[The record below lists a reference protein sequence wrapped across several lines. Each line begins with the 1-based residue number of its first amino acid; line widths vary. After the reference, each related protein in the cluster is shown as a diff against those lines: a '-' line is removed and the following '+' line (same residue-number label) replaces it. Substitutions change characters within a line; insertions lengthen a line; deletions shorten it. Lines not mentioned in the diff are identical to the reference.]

1 MDRCEN
7 DLEMQAD
14 FLRSYCKN
22 SLNSDEGIR
31 PLFPKCLKDNNFIF
45 TFLLFMPEH
54 FFVTKQTFFLTDQIF
69 FCDGS
74 DAFS

>member
-54 FFVTKQTFFLTDQIF
+54 FFVTKQTFF
-69 FCDGS
+69 CDGS
-74 DAFS
+74 DIFCDGADSEV

>member
-31 PLFPKCLKDNNFIF
+31 PAFSQMLEGQQFYIY
-45 TFLLFMPEH
+45 
-54 FFVTKQTFFLTDQIF
+54 VLTVHAGTF
-69 FCDGS
+69 FCDG
-74 DAFS
+74 